1 MILEAR
7 GKGCRRTAVAVT
19 LGVVLAVAVLASAPA
34 AQAQQLIASTN
45 PAKLAAEV
53 LSAISSAPPAPD
65 SAPTVPTTATLTLEA
80 TAPAAPMPQQD
91 STAAPVTPAPLPPPA
106 APRPFL
112 GRFEVSQWGTSV
124 SNGFGNWYGGGLH
137 LFLDPA
143 PKVSL
148 LGEFFYEHRPDETE
162 QAGVFGATIHLN
174 KWFYVNLTASGGGP
188 DNSAAFIPQFRYDLT
203 GTLATPLRGFL
214 VTGGWTRLQYGNPVS
229 GRIIRAGFIQYA
241 GKVVLQGTVNFNNT
255 RPGNHKSVDGVGAI
269 QIGQEE
275 HYWLGVVAG
284 GGTEAWQTIGLFPSS
299 VQFDGYHLSF
309 FARKWLTRRFGVV
322 FQYNYLI
329 KHTAYHSNGGEFRF
343 FWQF

>member
-1 MILEAR
+1 MPTNAAAALKVETPDSTQLQQEEAP
-7 GKGCRRTAVAVT
+7 G
-19 LGVVLAVAVLASAPA
+19 
-34 AQAQQLIASTN
+34 
-45 PAKLAAEV
+45 
-53 LSAISSAPPAPD
+53 APPA
-65 SAPTVPTTATLTLEA
+65 
-80 TAPAAPMPQQD
+80 
-91 STAAPVTPAPLPPPA
+91 TPAPPPPQA
-106 APRPFL
+106 VPKPFL

-137 LFLDPA
+137 LFLDPT
-143 PKVSL
+143 PKISL
-148 LGEFFYEHRPDETE
+148 LGEIFYESRPNETE

-188 DNSAAFIPQFRYDLT
+188 DNSSAFIPRYRYDLT
-203 GTLATPLRGFL
+203 GTLATPIRGFL
-214 VTGGWTRLQYGNPVS
+214 ITGGWTRLQYGDPVG

-269 QIGQEE
+269 QIGQEG
-275 HYWLGVVAG
+275 HYWLGLVAG
-284 GGTEAWQTIGLFPSS
+284 GGTEAWQTLGLFPST
-299 VQFDGYHLSF
+299 VQFDGYHMSV

-329 KHTAYHSNGGEFRF
+329 KHTAYHSNGGEIRF